1 MDTHHHAAHAFHR
14 TPGDESRGVAQGDLG
29 SALLAL
35 SVLMGRTICTL
46 EALLLLWLIL
56 PLLPLLLVVTLL
68 ASGVL
73 HRCTPAAA
81 LRGRLRLGAGG

>member
-1 MDTHHHAAHAFHR
+1 METHHHAAHAVHR
-14 TPGDESRGVAQGDLG
+14 TPCNGSRGVAQGYLG

-73 HRCTPAAA
+73 HRCTPAAV